1 MSNRAHWNNIYQT
14 KQRNEVSW
22 YAPHL
27 TRSLS
32 FITQAAPHKQA
43 EIIDIGAGESTLVD
57 DLLDRGYTRLS
68 LLDISDDAV
77 AATKKR
83 LGVGEQIVQWY
94 VGDVTSIALPD
105 DRFDVWHDRAVFHFL
120 LDAGQRKAYVAQL
133 HQSVKVG
140 GQVIIATFA
149 MDGPVQ
155 CSGLPVARYTPA
167 ALSSELGKGFDLVD
181 QENEEHFTPAGKVQN
196 FVYCRFR
203 RL

>member
-1 MSNRAHWNNIYQT
+1 MSNQAHWNNIYQT

-57 DLLDRGYTRLS
+57 DLLDSGYTRLS
-68 LLDISDDAV
+68 LLDISDGAM
-77 AATKKR
+77 AATKQR
-83 LGVGEQIVQWY
+83 LGAGGLTVQWY

-120 LDAGQRKAYVAQL
+120 LDAEQRKAYVTQL
-133 HQSVKVG
+133 HRSVKVG
-140 GQVIIATFA
+140 GQVIISTFA
-149 MDGPVQ
+149 QDGPLQ
-155 CSGLPVARYTPA
+155 CSGLPVARYTPV

-181 QENEEHFTPAGKVQN
+181 QANEEHVTPSGKVQK
-196 FVYCRFR
+196 FVYARFR